1 MKQFFLKHSLVIGI
15 LLLSVILR
23 FAVLGSVPTAITGDE
38 LIYPTTAKAIYLTGS
53 DITGT
58 WNPLSLFAFRYPP
71 GELQAELPYAVHLF
85 FNSFLPFTLFSYR
98 LPFALMSVGI
108 VLVLYL
114 IAKKLFGEKTAVIT
128 GLLAAI
134 NPWFIV
140 MGRTGYETTPAT
152 LFYLLGLYTVLV
164 GRGKKILYA
173 IPLFM
178 LGFYSYIG
186 TKILFIPFIAL
197 SLALPA
203 VVNKK
208 VEKKYIWSI
217 AITSIAFVIFFVS
230 QMAISGQSRLS
241 DILLPNSPMFA
252 QKVDSIR
259 KISIQSPLLSIMVN
273 KYTMFGEHLVQ
284 KFFRVFSASYLFGDG
299 DNFFL
304 QARHSFFYPA
314 DSVLVILGLAALF
327 AYNHSIFV
335 LIAAFI
341 ILGALPHVIHRTQ
354 SDFSAHITLMF
365 PFIILALGFG
375 LSYLRDILPGAM
387 KKLFAVACIAL
398 YVVSLGN
405 FVLVYFYQ
413 LPMQGAGDFQMRT
426 LSKYLS
432 IAGDGTRPII
442 VYSTQGADIFKK
454 YLLYTNSI
462 KKTSI
467 AELSKPMKP
476 DAAITFNVI
485 TFTSCDNS
493 VDVTDGTTLHI
504 VSNLCGFPTKNTETH
519 TKLSRLSDGG
529 TIFDIYNNEVCN
541 RDTLS
546 TYPHGITLDDFAIE
560 SMPADEFCTT
570 FVSK

>member
-1 MKQFFLKHSLVIGI
+1 MKQFFLKHSSLIGI

-23 FAVLGSVPTAITGDE
+23 FVVLGRVPTAITGDE
-38 LIYPTTAKAIYLTGS
+38 LIYPTTAKAIFLTGS

-58 WNPLSLFAFRYPP
+58 WNPISLLAFRYPP
-71 GELQAELPYAVHLF
+71 GELQAELPYAIHLL

-114 IAKKLFGEKTAVIT
+114 IAKKLFGERTAVIT

-140 MGRTGYETTPAT
+140 MGRTGYESTPAT
-152 LFYLLGLYTVLV
+152 LFYLLGLYSMLAAK
-164 GRGKKILYA
+164 GKNILYS

-178 LGFYSYIG
+178 LGFYAYIG

-197 SLALPA
+197 SLMLSWM
-203 VVNKK
+203 VNKK
-208 VEKKYIWSI
+208 IEKKYIWYIVLASV
-217 AITSIAFVIFFVS
+217 AFVIFFIS
-230 QMAISGQSRLS
+230 QMTISGQSRIS
-241 DILLPNSPMFA
+241 DIVLPNSPIFA

-259 KISIQSPLLSIMVN
+259 KISMQSPLLSLMVN
-273 KYTMFGEHLVQ
+273 KYTMFGEHIIQ

-304 QARHSFFYPA
+304 QARHSFFYPV
-314 DSVLVILGLAALF
+314 DSVAVILGLAALF
-327 AYNHSIFV
+327 AYSHNLFV
-335 LIAAFI
+335 LIVAFI

-354 SDFSAHITLMF
+354 SDFSSHVTLMF
-365 PFIILALGFG
+365 PFVILTLGFG
-375 LSYLRDILPGAM
+375 ISYIRSAFQGAA
-387 KKLFAVACIAL
+387 KKLFTVACIAV

-426 LSKYLS
+426 LSKYLK
-432 IAGDGTRPII
+432 IANDGTRPII

-454 YLLYTNSI
+454 YLLYTNNI
-462 KKTSI
+462 NKQTI

-476 DAAITFNVI
+476 DAPITFNGI

-493 VDVTDGTTLHI
+493 VDVTDGGMLHI
-504 VSNLCGFPTKNTETH
+504 VSNICGFPTKNTLTH

-529 TIFDIYNNEVCN
+529 TIFDIYNNEVCK
-541 RDTLS
+541 RDTLF
-546 TYPHGITLDDFAIE
+546 TYPQGITLSDFAIE
-560 SMPADEFCTT
+560 RMSADEFCTT